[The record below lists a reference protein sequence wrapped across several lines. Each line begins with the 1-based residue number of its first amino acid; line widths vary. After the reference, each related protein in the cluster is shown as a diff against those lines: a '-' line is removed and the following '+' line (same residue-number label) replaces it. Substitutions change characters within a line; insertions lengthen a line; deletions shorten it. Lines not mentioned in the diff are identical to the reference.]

1 MAQQEDQKQVCV
13 CVCVCVHCVVLVSD
27 PKNNTINV
35 RLWTVILNGGGG

>member
-1 MAQQEDQKQVCV
+1 MAQQEDQKQ
-13 CVCVCVHCVVLVSD
+13 VCVCVHCVVLVSD